1 MARKLYSD
9 EQVLKLLCEV
19 DFHVPDGLDV
29 VRVRVAKLRFHTRVI
44 ILGVR
49 SLILL
54 YRACYRLKI
63 AMLGCLK
70 QLGSGWSWIG
80 TLL

>member
-29 VRVRVAKLRFHTRVI
+29 VRVLSDKV
-44 ILGVR
+44 
-49 SLILL
+49 
-54 YRACYRLKI
+54 
-63 AMLGCLK
+63 
-70 QLGSGWSWIG
+70 
-80 TLL
+80 